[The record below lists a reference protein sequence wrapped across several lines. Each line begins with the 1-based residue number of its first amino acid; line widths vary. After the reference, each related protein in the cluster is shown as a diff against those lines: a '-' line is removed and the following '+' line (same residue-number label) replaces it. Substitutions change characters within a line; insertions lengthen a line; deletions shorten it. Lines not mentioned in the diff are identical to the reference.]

1 MSRDDNKKF
10 WLGSVLAILGVAM
23 LFVAMFIEPQG
34 EVSGTVLG
42 AVGEVFVLAGS
53 LLGLDSYFDF
63 KLNKFLKKDDNDD
76 GDSV

>member
-1 MSRDDNKKF
+1 MSRDDKKF
-10 WLGSVLAILGVAM
+10 WLGAVLAILGVAM
-23 LFVAMFIEPQG
+23 LFVAMFIEPKG

-63 KLNKFLKKDDNDD
+63 KLNKFLKKEGHNN
-76 GDSV
+76 GNSV